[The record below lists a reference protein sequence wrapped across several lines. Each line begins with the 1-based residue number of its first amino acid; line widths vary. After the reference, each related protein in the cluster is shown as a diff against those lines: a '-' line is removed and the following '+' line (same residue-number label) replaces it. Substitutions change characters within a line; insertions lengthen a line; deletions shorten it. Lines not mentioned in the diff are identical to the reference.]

1 MPTRP
6 PLVLAASSFIS
17 SFDRFA
23 VTPMLVLI
31 ALSMNVP
38 IASAVTV
45 ASGYFLAYGL
55 SQPVWG
61 LLSDR
66 FGRIPVM
73 RAALLA
79 AAATG
84 LISTFAP
91 SLAVLIAAR
100 VLAGAFMGAVVPTT
114 LTYVGDTVTH
124 QHRQSA
130 LSDLMA
136 AQALGTAMA
145 TAVGGVLAHWLDWR
159 VVFAVPALCAAVCAV
174 LLGGLAEPARAAVT
188 GGVGSHIGGVLRN
201 RWALLV
207 FGLVFVEGAVLL
219 GTMTFLASALVNEG
233 MDVAVAGL
241 ATGAYGVGVLVFSR
255 LVKAINGALP
265 VSRLIAIGGTQMIVG
280 YGLVTLDTNLA
291 TVIITALLLGGGWSF
306 MHSSLQAWATSVA
319 PEARGTAVALFACAL
334 FLGSAAASAAAGP
347 LADSGNYAVLFAT
360 AGAVAI
366 PLVATATYTRNR
378 YHHTQPTPA

>member
-1 MPTRP
+1 MPSRP
-6 PLVLAASSFIS
+6 PFVLSAAAFIS

-31 ALSMNVP
+31 ALSMHVP
-38 IASAVTV
+38 LATAVTV

-61 LLSDR
+61 VLSDR

-73 RAALLA
+73 RGALAA

-84 LISTFAP
+84 LLSTFAP
-91 SLAVLIAAR
+91 HIAVLLVAR

-114 LTYVGDTVTH
+114 LTYVGDTVSAE
-124 QHRQSA
+124 HRQSA

-136 AQALGTAMA
+136 GQAVGTAAA
-145 TAVGGVLAHWLDWR
+145 TAVAGVLAHWLDWR
-159 VVFAVPALCAAVCAV
+159 VVFALPAVFAAICALV
-174 LLGGLAEPARAAVT
+174 LGRLPEPGRAGVRGIRAHLG
-188 GGVGSHIGGVLRN
+188 SVLTN

-219 GTMTFLASALVNEG
+219 GVLTFLASALVNEG

-241 ATGAYGVGVLVFSR
+241 STGAYGVGVLVFSR
-255 LVKAINGALP
+255 LVKAINSNLP
-265 VSRLIAIGGTQMIVG
+265 VWQLIGIGGSAMAVG
-280 YGLVTLDTNLA
+280 YGLVAVDTGVV
-291 TVIITALLLGGGWSF
+291 TVIVTALLLGGGWSF

-334 FLGSAAASAAAGP
+334 FLGSAVASAAAGP
-347 LADSGNYAVLFAT
+347 LADTGRYAELFAI
-360 AGAVAI
+360 AGVTAI
-366 PLVATATYTRNR
+366 PLVITAAYTRHR
-378 YHHTQPTPA
+378 YQKTTIPA

>member
-6 PLVLAASSFIS
+6 PLVLSAASFIS

-23 VTPMLVLI
+23 VTPTLVLI
-31 ALSMNVP
+31 ALSMHVP

-55 SQPVWG
+55 SQPLWG
-61 LLSDR
+61 ILSDR
-66 FGRIPVM
+66 YGRIPIM
-73 RAALLA
+73 RATLLA

-91 SLAVLIAAR
+91 SLPVLIAAR

-114 LTYVGDTVTH
+114 LTYVGDTVS
-124 QHRQSA
+124 QQKRQSA

-136 AQALGTAMA
+136 AQAVGTAMA

-159 VVFAVPALCAAVCAV
+159 VVFAVPALCAAVCA
-174 LLGGLAEPARAAVT
+174 LLLRGLPEPDRAAVS

-233 MDVAVAGL
+233 LDVAVAGL

-255 LVKAINGALP
+255 VVKAIHSAVP
-265 VSRLIAIGGTQMIVG
+265 VPRLIAIGGTQMIVG
-280 YGLVTLDTNLA
+280 YALVSVDTNLA

-347 LADSGNYAVLFAT
+347 LADRGNYTILFIT

-366 PLVATATYTRNR
+366 PLVATATYARHR
-378 YHHTQPTPA
+378 YHQKQPTPA